1 MVTASDVIRAVNGKL
16 SNTTTVLLEAAQID
30 DCDEDIVRPV
40 GKGFIRK
47 YHHFSY
53 AGAGV
58 VLCRYIR
65 GVGPA
70 VRHTMAQG
78 AGIDWID

>member
-30 DCDEDIVRPV
+30 ACDEETVKPV
-40 GKGFIRK
+40 GAGFIRK

-53 AGAGV
+53 GGVGV

-65 GVGPA
+65 GEDPV
-70 VRHTMAQG
+70 VRHTMTQG
-78 AGIDWID
+78 AGI